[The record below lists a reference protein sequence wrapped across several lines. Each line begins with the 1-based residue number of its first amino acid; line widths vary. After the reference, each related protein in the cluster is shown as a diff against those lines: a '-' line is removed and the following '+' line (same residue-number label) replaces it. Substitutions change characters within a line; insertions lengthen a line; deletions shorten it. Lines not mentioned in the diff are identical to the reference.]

1 MKINKPIFIVGSG
14 RSGTTVFYNHL
25 SLHPEVCWFSNYSD
39 RFLNIKLI
47 PLTHRLLDLLFI
59 GTRLKE
65 GIVAKRKFLIKPV
78 EAERI
83 YDHYCGFKRS
93 PKTTENDF
101 NLDTEKRFKDL
112 IKKHLL
118 LTGEKRFLTKQT
130 SNTQRLRLINKMFDD
145 AYYIHIIRDGRA
157 VANSILNV
165 SWRRETDI
173 WWAGEKS
180 YELEK
185 KSRQTIKLC
194 GLRWKNNVKEILN
207 NKYLFKN
214 RYIEVRYE
222 DFVSDVKGTMEK
234 VTDFCELSNS
244 EEFFKLLPKT
254 LPNMNNKWKKNLTEV
269 QKNILNESLKSYLN
283 QWDYN

>member
-1 MKINKPIFIVGSG
+1 M
-14 RSGTTVFYNHL
+14 H
-25 SLHPEVCWFSNYSD
+25 
-39 RFLNIKLI
+39 RFL
-47 PLTHRLLDLLFI
+47 DLPFT
-59 GTRLKE
+59 GTRLKR
-65 GIVAKRKFLIKPV
+65 GIISKRKFFIKPT
-78 EAERI
+78 EAGRI
-83 YDHYCGFKRS
+83 YHDYCGFRHS
-93 PKTTENDF
+93 IKTTENDF
-101 NLDTEKRFKDL
+101 DFDTEKRFKDV
-112 IKKHLL
+112 IKKHLS
-118 LTGEKRFLTKQT
+118 LTGKKRFLTKQT

-185 KSRQTIKLC
+185 KSRQTIELC

-222 DFVSDVKGTMEK
+222 DFVLDVKGTMEK

-254 LPNMNNKWKKNLTEV
+254 LPNMNNKWEKELTEV
-269 QKNILNESLKSYLN
+269 QKSILNEILKSYLN
-283 QWDYN
+283 QLGYN